1 MERPETTGT
10 ESRSTESRGTESNW
24 HGVELRHLIALRA
37 VAAERSFSAAA
48 RSLGYTQSAVSGQ
61 ILTLERLIG
70 ARLFVRVRGTRP
82 LELTAEGR
90 ILLTHAT
97 SMLAQLDA
105 AQQEMG
111 AKQEAPLPR
120 VRVGWFWAVGS
131 GLLPSVC
138 RQLGNA
144 FAQIDLHE
152 EPSVDALLD
161 GLSRRK
167 LDLAFV
173 TLPMRD
179 GPYESVPLSRDHYT
193 VVARRG
199 DHVAGGTSV
208 SLAELACLP
217 VLTLGGCRA
226 QAALELVLEA
236 KGHGLKIQK
245 RLDTVSAVLSF
256 VADGFGVGLLP
267 AQSGELPANL
277 VALPLDQRVP
287 PRVLA
292 LAWHRD
298 TSLDGLAQRIVD
310 AAVCVS
316 SRPAL
321 QAAS

>member
-1 MERPETTGT
+1 MERH
-10 ESRSTESRGTESNW
+10 ESRSTESNW
-24 HGVELRHLIALRA
+24 HGVELRHLIALCA
-37 VAAERSFSAAA
+37 VAAEQSFSAAA

-61 ILTLERLIG
+61 VLALERLIG

-82 LELTAEGR
+82 LELTDEGR
-90 ILLTHAT
+90 ILLSHAT

-111 AKQEAPLPR
+111 AKREPRLPR
-120 VRVGWFWAVGS
+120 VRIGWFWAVGS
-131 GLLPSVC
+131 GLLASVC
-138 RQLGNA
+138 RQLGDE
-144 FAQIDLHE
+144 FSQIDLHE

-179 GPYESVPLSRDHYT
+179 GPYEAVPLCRDHYS
-193 VVARRG
+193 VVGRRG
-199 DHVAGGTSV
+199 EHIAAGTSI
-208 SLAELACLP
+208 SLVELGALP
-217 VLTLGGCRA
+217 VLTLDGCRA

-236 KGHGLKIQK
+236 KGHALNIQK

-267 AQSGELPANL
+267 SLSGELPANL
-277 VALPLDQRVP
+277 VAIPLDPRVP
-287 PRVLA
+287 PRVLG
-292 LAWHRD
+292 LARHRD
-298 TSLDGLAQRIVD
+298 TSLDGLLQRIVD

>member
-1 MERPETTGT
+1 MGTSNET
-10 ESRSTESRGTESNW
+10 NW

-61 ILTLERLIG
+61 VLALERLIG

-82 LELTAEGR
+82 LELTPEGR

-97 SMLAQLDA
+97 AMLAQLEA
-105 AQQEMG
+105 AQLEMG
-111 AKQEAPLPR
+111 AKRETPLPR
-120 VRVGWFWAVGS
+120 LRVGWFWGVGG
-131 GLLPSVC
+131 GLVPAVC
-138 RQLGNA
+138 RELGEA
-144 FAQIDLHE
+144 FSQIDLHE

-173 TLPMRD
+173 TLPTRD
-179 GPYESVPLSRDHYT
+179 GPYESVPLTRDQYT
-193 VVARRG
+193 IVARRG
-199 DHVAGGTSV
+199 DRVGGGSTV
-208 SLAELACLP
+208 SLDELAHLP
-217 VLTLGGCRA
+217 VLALDGCRA

-236 KGHGLKIQK
+236 KGRALNVRT
-245 RLDTVSAVLSF
+245 RLGSVSSVLSF

-267 AQSGELPANL
+267 SLAGELPADL
-277 VALPLDQRVP
+277 VALKLDPRVP

-298 TSLDGLAQRIVD
+298 STLDGLAQRVVD
-310 AAVCVS
+310 AAAAVAG
-316 SRPAL
+316 RPAL

>member
-1 MERPETTGT
+1 MERV
-10 ESRSTESRGTESNW
+10 ESNW

-61 ILTLERLIG
+61 ILALERLIG

-82 LELTAEGR
+82 LDLTAEGR
-90 ILLTHAT
+90 ILLTHANA
-97 SMLAQLDA
+97 MLAQLDA

-111 AKQEAPLPR
+111 VEREEALPR
-120 VRVGWFWAVGS
+120 VRLGWFWGIGG
-131 GLLPSVC
+131 GLVPSVC
-138 RQLGNA
+138 RRLGAA
-144 FAQIDLHE
+144 FSQIDLYE
-152 EPSVDALLD
+152 ETSVDALLD

-179 GPYESVPLSRDHYT
+179 GPFESVPLGRDPYT

-199 DHVAGGTSV
+199 DHVGCGGAITIE
-208 SLAELACLP
+208 ELGALP
-217 VLTLGGCRA
+217 VLTLDGCRA
-226 QAALELVLEA
+226 QASLELVLEA
-236 KGHGLKIQK
+236 KGRPLNVQK
-245 RLDTVSAVLSF
+245 RLDTIASVLAF

-267 AQSGELPANL
+267 TLGPELPAGLN
-277 VALPLDQRVP
+277 ALPLDPRVP

-298 TSLDGLAQRIVD
+298 TALDGLAQEIVD
-310 AAVCVS
+310 AAVAVS
-316 SRPAL
+316 ARPAL

>member
-1 MERPETTGT
+1 MDTIETT
-10 ESRSTESRGTESNW
+10 RVDANW

-61 ILTLERLIG
+61 ILALERLIG

-97 SMLAQLDA
+97 AMLGQLEA

-111 AKQEAPLPR
+111 AKRETPLPR
-120 VRVGWFWAVGS
+120 VRVGWFWGIGG
-131 GLLPSVC
+131 GLVPAMC
-138 RQLGNA
+138 RRLGGA
-144 FAQIDLHE
+144 FSQIDLCE
-152 EPSVDALLD
+152 ERSVDDLLD
-161 GLSRRK
+161 GLSRRR

-173 TLPMRD
+173 TLPTRD
-179 GPYESVPLSRDHYT
+179 GPFESVPLCRDSYV
-193 VVARRG
+193 VVARRC
-199 DHVAGGTSV
+199 DHIAAGTTVTVG
-208 SLAELACLP
+208 ELGCLP
-217 VLTLGGCRA
+217 VLTLDGCRA

-236 KGHGLKIQK
+236 KGRPLNIEK
-245 RLDTVSAVLSF
+245 RLESIAAVLSF

-267 AQSGELPANL
+267 SLHGELPANL
-277 VALPLDQRVP
+277 KALQLDARVP
-287 PRVLA
+287 PRMLA

-298 TSLDGLAQRIVD
+298 TTLDGLAQDVVD
-310 AAVCVS
+310 AAVAVAA
-316 SRPAL
+316 RPVL

>member
-1 MERPETTGT
+1 MERL
-10 ESRSTESRGTESNW
+10 ESRSTESNW

-82 LELTAEGR
+82 LELTQEGR

-97 SMLAQLDA
+97 AMLAQLDA

-111 AKQEAPLPR
+111 AKLETPLPR
-120 VRVGWFWAVGS
+120 VRVGWFWGIGS
-131 GLLPSVC
+131 GLVPTMC
-138 RQLGNA
+138 RQLGGA

-152 EPSVDALLD
+152 EPGVDALLD

-173 TLPMRD
+173 TLPLRD
-179 GPYESVPLSRDHYT
+179 GPYESIPLCRDEYT

-199 DHVAGGTSV
+199 DHVAAGTSV
-208 SLAELACLP
+208 TLSELATLP

-226 QAALELVLEA
+226 QSALELVLEA
-236 KGHGLKIQK
+236 KGHPLRIQK
-245 RLDTVSAVLSF
+245 RLDTVSGVLSF

-267 AQSGELPANL
+267 SLGGELPANL
-277 VALPLDQRVP
+277 VSIPLDQRVP

-292 LAWHRD
+292 VAWHRD
-298 TSLDGLAQRIVD
+298 TNLEGLAQRVVD